1 MQNSDTKIT
10 ESLAKYQLW
19 AADEMKR
26 FAKCTSDPQLK
37 KKYEQ
42 MAALNRSFYEQ
53 LSQQDNASENKG
65 KPDNEN
71 EMLMRA
77 YYIEKAI
84 YNVFSELM
92 CQSKR
97 PEGLDKMCDRQ
108 IMICREIL
116 DEAENR
122 KNVINL

>member
-1 MQNSDTKIT
+1 MQNSQLKIIK
-10 ESLAKYQLW
+10 ELAAYQLW

-26 FAKCTSDPQLK
+26 FAETTGDPQLK

-53 LSQQDNASENKG
+53 LSQQNNDNQNKS
-65 KPDNEN
+65 KTANET

-77 YYIEKAI
+77 YYIQKALFD
-84 YNVFSELM
+84 VFSALLCKSE
-92 CQSKR
+92 R
-97 PEGLDKMCDRQ
+97 PNGIDKICDRQ

-116 DEAENR
+116 TEAENR
-122 KNVINL
+122 ENVINL

>member
-1 MQNSDTKIT
+1 MQNSQKKIT
-10 ESLAKYQLW
+10 EKLASYQLW

-26 FAKCTSDPQLK
+26 FAQKTGDPQLK

-42 MAALNRSFYEQ
+42 MAAVNRAFYEQ
-53 LSQQDNASENKG
+53 LLGQCADRQKECKTE
-65 KPDNEN
+65 KEI
-71 EMLMRA
+71 ETLMRA

-84 YNVFSELM
+84 FDVFSSLLCASE
-92 CQSKR
+92 R

-122 KNVINL
+122 ENVINL